1 MGVCLEAARRACA
14 KIGIRN
20 WPHSLILDDDAGAVC
35 NVGGRAP
42 NSGIAALDRG
52 RNAPPLLLD
61 LAALEKVIAQRGP
74 AEHRCRCLPCE
85 LRLLAHPAA
94 LSFAAQINKGIA
106 NGRAVHWLKLA
117 EAAAALGASSLA
129 LRRACRRLGIA
140 KWPSREAAP
149 GRFAGVHGISESAL
163 TVSVPRC
170 AIHQPT
176 SGLDIRQLTS
186 GLSRQPAH
194 KRMRHVIK
202 VRTRSNRLCHNLPP
216 PSLLRL
222 AEAPA

>member
-61 LAALEKVIAQRGP
+61 LAALEK
-74 AEHRCRCLPCE
+74 
-85 LRLLAHPAA
+85 
-94 LSFAAQINKGIA
+94 INKGIA

-140 KWPSREAAP
+140 KWPSR
-149 GRFAGVHGISESAL
+149 
-163 TVSVPRC
+163 
-170 AIHQPT
+170 
-176 SGLDIRQLTS
+176 
-186 GLSRQPAH
+186 
-194 KRMRHVIK
+194 
-202 VRTRSNRLCHNLPP
+202 
-216 PSLLRL
+216 
-222 AEAPA
+222 